1 MEVFSSLNCFIHAL
15 CTLTLSEVISGR
27 PSYTR
32 QRVAGSN
39 PAQQLL
45 SARRL
50 PELFTEA
57 VLTEA
62 LKTKSTLQSTERP
75 KITHHTYSGH
85 ITGKRVDMISL
96 QRRRRGTERNS
107 FLSYEAVSD
116 LHLLPLCFLSG
127 FLSSI
132 LSNFSTFC
140 ASFCSYVSHLY
151 LFLFKYPSQKKKC

>member
-1 MEVFSSLNCFIHAL
+1 MPSVHWRCQKSSVGDRA
-15 CTLTLSEVISGR
+15 
-27 PSYTR
+27 TR

-45 SARRL
+45 SARRQ

-85 ITGKRVDMISL
+85 ITGKWVDMISL
-96 QRRRRGTERNS
+96 QRRRRGTEDLIS
-107 FLSYEAVSD
+107 FLW
-116 LHLLPLCFLSG
+116 
-127 FLSSI
+127 
-132 LSNFSTFC
+132 
-140 ASFCSYVSHLY
+140 SHLWPSSFVFM
-151 LFLFKYPSQKKKC
+151 LPFWFLIPHFIQFQFFVHPFVPMFLISIFSFLNTLPRKRNVENNHLI